1 MKFMYIY
8 IFFGMPHLD
17 FIFQIVSDNNGMV
30 KKCSLPQLS
39 DSKDFAKGEWPRHAC
54 LVHWVNIYA
63 SLFAQELETTKTFT
77 CKRQNHKLVTK
88 SISSLKHY
96 IRCYQTSKQSVF
108 FSTSAKKSVKRGV
121 RVLRARSARASLTRP
136 QRLSPVSLSVFSLVS
151 DLLFDCSRL
160 LEHAKI
166 RTVLH
171 SKMLQ
176 TAKMKFEKL
185 LG

>member
-8 IFFGMPHLD
+8 IYFGMPHLD

-39 DSKDFAKGEWPRHAC
+39 DSEDFAKGEWPRHAC

-96 IRCYQTSKQSVF
+96 IRCY
-108 FSTSAKKSVKRGV
+108 
-121 RVLRARSARASLTRP
+121 
-136 QRLSPVSLSVFSLVS
+136 
-151 DLLFDCSRL
+151 
-160 LEHAKI
+160 
-166 RTVLH
+166 
-171 SKMLQ
+171 
-176 TAKMKFEKL
+176 
-185 LG
+185 

>member
-88 SISSLKHY
+88 RISSLKPY

-121 RVLRARSARASLTRP
+121 RVLHARSARARASHARSVSPQSHSPFSASFQTFCLTARAYLNT
-136 QRLSPVSLSVFSLVS
+136 QKYG
-151 DLLFDCSRL
+151 LFCTLRCY
-160 LEHAKI
+160 KQQ
-166 RTVLH
+166 
-171 SKMLQ
+171 K
-176 TAKMKFEKL
+176 
-185 LG
+185 